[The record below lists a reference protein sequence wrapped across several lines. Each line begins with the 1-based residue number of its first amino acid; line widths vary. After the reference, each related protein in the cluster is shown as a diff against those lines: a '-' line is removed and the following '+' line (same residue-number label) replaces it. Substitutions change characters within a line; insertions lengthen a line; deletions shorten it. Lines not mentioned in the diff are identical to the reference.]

1 MTLKKPSLHNNLAD
15 ALFEFFDSLHSK
27 GIDYIVLRNY
37 DELNQKRISHLNDI
51 DILIKPSGFSTI
63 KNLSSEIFHEFFII
77 EYYLLN
83 SVLLRVVDISNSK
96 NLDLHFYYRPVS
108 NADLFY
114 TDKLFKEKYLQNC
127 FFAFPKHIQQLLEYF
142 HRIYEKKGKLKK
154 TYSFNN
160 PLATLSKY
168 SKLSKSKNNKIL
180 KLNSL
185 DARTRQRKV
194 KASHILAPITYINYF
209 KSKIIN
215 WRKGKIIALVGVDGV
230 GKSTIINEIKNIIP
244 GTISIYMGS
253 AHYRFQKFYDILP
266 KNFITNFI
274 LFFMVYLEN
283 WIRYIQSI
291 WLKSIGYTV
300 IFDRFPTYQFARA
313 KGFRKILYSTFYNYF
328 FPSPYQIFYLYNES
342 EILMK
347 RKKEHSQNQLEEI
360 QYEYNKISTGK
371 RNTQSIKNDDMGKTI
386 QKIIAITYGK

>member
-1 MTLKKPSLHNNLAD
+1 MNQFHQSSRNKLNFTLL
-15 ALFEFFDSLHSK
+15 EFFNVLNHSQ
-27 GIDYIVLRNY
+27 IEYVILRNY
-37 DELNQKRISHLNDI
+37 DKLIQNRFSDLSDI
-51 DILIKPSGFSTI
+51 DILINTSSLNTIIKISNKIFSEFSII
-63 KNLSSEIFHEFFII
+63 KHK
-77 EYYLLN
+77 LLN
-83 SVLLRVVDISNSK
+83 SVLLRIVDISNSTHR
-96 NLDLHFYYRPVS
+96 DLHFYFRPIC
-108 NADLFY
+108 NADLFH
-114 TDKLFKEKYLQNC
+114 TEQLFKQKYLNKY
-127 FFAFPKHIQQLLEYF
+127 FFAFPHDIQILLEYF
-142 HRIYEKKGKLKK
+142 HRIYEKKGQLKK

-168 SKLSKSKNNKIL
+168 SKLSKWKNNKIL

-185 DARTRQRKV
+185 DARNRQRKV
-194 KASHILAPITYINYF
+194 KVSQILAPITYINYF

-274 LFFMVYLEN
+274 LFFMAYLEN
-283 WIRYIQSI
+283 WMRYIQSI

-313 KGFRKILYSTFYNYF
+313 KGFRKKLYSTFYNYF